1 VLVLATAYVLVNLDA
16 DLMQHALDRRTRA
29 A

>member
-1 VLVLATAYVLVNLDA
+1 VLATAYVLVNLA
-16 DLMQHALDRRTRA
+16 TDLAQHALDRRTSA